1 MYPDY
6 SNHHVIQIPSMIIF
20 PLTHSLLSATTGNLI
35 SSCVSSKRK
44 RAMDAAA
51 NPGSFSSASN
61 PHRPNPLVFSADY
74 PPRISLTPDQFN
86 HCSQAL
92 KYFSEKLQMPH
103 EINREFS
110 HLQANRIRPSEMT
123 RSCTVGL
130 NSVNLDKNR
139 YSDVVPF
146 DNNRVVLNSCKD
158 YRPAA
163 KGYINASFITTSSS
177 EDISQ
182 FIATQGPLQHT
193 YEDFWEM
200 VIQCHCPVIVM
211 LTRLVDNYK
220 IVKCGDYFQAE
231 DGPRQFGNICIGT
244 KWIQATKTSLLLR
257 NLDVNYKEVK
267 YIYRGVWLAQVECA
281 IVKKILAWKIL
292 HPPLPCRVKKKNK
305 KMYSMVKS
313 EDPPVSVLHIQYP
326 EWPDHGVPTN
336 TLAVREILKR
346 VLQVPA
352 NLGPIVV
359 HCSAGIGRTGTFC
372 AIHNTIQRIL
382 IGDMSALDLATTVST
397 FRSQRIGMVQTM
409 DQYFFCHKAI
419 VDELK
424 DLISEFR
431 GEFSSKWYTS

>member
-257 NLDVNYKEVK
+257 NLDVNYKE
-267 YIYRGVWLAQVECA
+267 
-281 IVKKILAWKIL
+281 
-292 HPPLPCRVKKKNK
+292 
-305 KMYSMVKS
+305 S

-431 GEFSSKWYTS
+431 GEFSSKWYAHQVR

>member
-1 MYPDY
+1 M
-6 SNHHVIQIPSMIIF
+6 
-20 PLTHSLLSATTGNLI
+20 
-35 SSCVSSKRK
+35 
-44 RAMDAAA
+44 AAA
-51 NPGSFSSASN
+51 SNTRSFSSASN
-61 PHRPNPLVFSADY
+61 PPPPNPFVFSADY

-86 HCSQAL
+86 YCSQAL
-92 KYFSEKLQMPH
+92 KSLSEKLQTPN

-110 HLQANRIRPSEMT
+110 HLQANRIRPSELK

-130 NSVNLDKNR
+130 NAVNLDKNR

-146 DNNRVVLNSCKD
+146 DKNRVVLNSCKD
-158 YRPAA
+158 CRPAA
-163 KGYINASFITTSSS
+163 KGYINASFITNSSS

-231 DGPRQFGNICIGT
+231 DGHRQFGNICIYT
-244 KWIQATKTSLLLR
+244 KWIQTTDSSLLLR
-257 NLDVNYKEVK
+257 NLEVNHKESK
-267 YIYRGVWLAQVECA
+267 
-281 IVKKILAWKIL
+281 
-292 HPPLPCRVKKKNK
+292 
-305 KMYSMVKS
+305 
-313 EDPPVSVLHIQYP
+313 DPPISVLHIQYP

-336 TLAVREILKR
+336 TVAVREILKR
-346 VLQVPA
+346 VLQVPP

-359 HCSAGIGRTGTFC
+359 HCSAGIGRTGTYC

-382 IGDMSALDLATTVST
+382 IGDMSALDLANTVST

-409 DQYFFCHKAI
+409 DQYFFCYKAV

-424 DLISEFR
+424 DLISEFH
-431 GEFSSKWYTS
+431 GEYKSKC